1 MPQLTVTSEDTAS
14 AMDEIVSKLGQD
26 AVILSTKRIGSK
38 YEISATTDQV
48 GALGPRRRR
57 HESQKPE
64 TFMDIFSAASSNNAK
79 NQDGHAVQSNAAQ
92 STNMV
97 DTQDSD
103 EPELAHTSTY
113 QRAPNGPRLVDTT
126 PYSETKRG
134 VKTSHLKKHKPS
146 VMDALLAPPSG
157 GDAWQ
162 LSEQIQELSAQMQA
176 FERQLKGLVITETSL
191 IDQSMGP
198 SLALQLRQSGFSDQV
213 IRRFSHSFKGKSIDE
228 GRVAFMAALSQAI
241 SINCMDT
248 LATSKVI
255 VVTGGRGSG
264 KTSFCGKLATLLL
277 ESNPATPIA
286 LGEFSGANPNPNNEL
301 RNQARLMNLPINKIH
316 MANLDMTIQSM
327 RGRVIIDC
335 DADACEVEALLDALD
350 QSITADSVV
359 TFMTMPGTSS
369 ARAIASQCALTNRN
383 GALIALTKLDE
394 CEIAAQE
401 ASAFCELDTKIAF
414 LTASRSFIDRLA
426 IASEDAMAQYL
437 NENC

>member
-38 YEISATTDQV
+38 YEISATTDTV
-48 GALGPRRRR
+48 SALAPRRRR
-57 HESQKPE
+57 NEDQKPE
-64 TFMDIFSAASSNNAK
+64 TFMDIFSAASSNDAK
-79 NQDGHAVQSNAAQ
+79 KQDGQTAQ
-92 STNMV
+92 PTNII
-97 DTQDSD
+97 DAQDGD
-103 EPELAHTSTY
+103 DPELSHTSTY
-113 QRAPNGPRLVDTT
+113 KRTQNGPRLVDTAPRT
-126 PYSETKRG
+126 ETKRG
-134 VKTSHLKKHKPS
+134 VKPS

-162 LSEQIQELSAQMQA
+162 ISDQIQELFEQMQS
-176 FERQLKGLVITETSL
+176 FERHLKGLVITETSL

-198 SLALQLRQSGFSDQV
+198 SLSLQLRQSGFSDQV
-213 IRRFSHSFKGKSIDE
+213 IRRFGHSFAGRSIDE
-228 GRVAFMAALSQAI
+228 GRVAFMAELSQAI

-277 ESNPATPIA
+277 ESDSLTPIA

-316 MANLDMTIQSM
+316 MANIDMTIQSM

-350 QSITADSVV
+350 QSTTAGSVV
-359 TFMTMPGTSS
+359 TFMTIPGTSS

-394 CEIAAQE
+394 CEIAAEE

-426 IASEDAMAQYL
+426 IASEEAMAQYL